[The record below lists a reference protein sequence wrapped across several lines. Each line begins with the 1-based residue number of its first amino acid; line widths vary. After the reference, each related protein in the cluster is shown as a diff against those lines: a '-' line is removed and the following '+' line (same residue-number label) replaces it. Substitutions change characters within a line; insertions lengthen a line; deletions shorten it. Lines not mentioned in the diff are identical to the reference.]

1 MIISFNIHILHQSCR
16 PGVKDDLT
24 CRDEYLEKRFVRLSS
39 SNHDL
44 TPMTKDEIDHWN
56 EDFLPSYTPFKSS
69 TCGSSSSTVKVDTSI
84 YLGNN
89 QKGVYTCSI
98 GGLPL
103 FSSGSRL
110 PHLCDSDYLVF
121 TEPCDLDHISLVD
134 TSQLTCAVPLPPL
147 LANSYLVKCNR
158 SNQIVGKLTPFP
170 IQDVAHLTYDII
182 RNELRDLNHYTEC
195 FKSCN
200 AVVYKSLTELQLEA
214 NSSYVVYYF
223 IILSEKMIFLPLRSK
238 WPIPSQPENYWGT
251 EGMFTVWTQN

>member
-1 MIISFNIHILHQSCR
+1 MQQTCR

-24 CRDEYLEKRFVRLSS
+24 CRDEYLETRFVRLSA

-56 EDFLPSYTPFKSS
+56 EEFLPSYTPFMSS
-69 TCGSSSSTVKVDTSI
+69 TLDSSSSMVKADTSI

-89 QKGVYTCSI
+89 QKGVYVCSI

-134 TSQLTCAVPLPPL
+134 TSQLACTVPSSPL
-147 LANSYLVKCNR
+147 LGNSFLVKCNR
-158 SNQIVGKLTPFP
+158 SNQIVGQLTPFP
-170 IQDVAHLTYDII
+170 IQDVAHLTNDIV
-182 RNELRDLNHYTEC
+182 RNELKDLNHYTEC
-195 FKSCN
+195 FRSCN
-200 AVVYKSLTELQLEA
+200 TVAYKSLAELQLEA
-214 NSSYVVYYF
+214 NSSYVAYYF
-223 IILSEKMIFLPLRSK
+223 IVLSEKH
-238 WPIPSQPENYWGT
+238 
-251 EGMFTVWTQN
+251 